1 MRYFIDWLEH
11 ALKEIFLHHR
21 HNEFAEELTNPHIL
35 HLRLERQHPQ
45 REHVVAGRLMSY
57 GISSA
62 GAYREPTLAG
72 WLGERR
78 EFLTWKA
85 VVVTDRAG
93 YDEAPPADKPTALL
107 TGRRLSVAQQWL
119 ASHGGD
125 LAPEERAFIAA
136 SAKADDERRA
146 RAAEQER
153 QRRRLKQGLV
163 AASFVFLLALLGLV
177 THRDYDNW
185 TATRPWAFLS
195 HVPDDLPHP
204 LRNKPASIGRKVP
217 DLASL
222 RFDVSLAE
230 RDISRLH
237 LLIANDHRAFD
248 QRSLFGTSI
257 NAQPLRYGESATLSD
272 GDIVALSGIYA
283 FRYFRIPWQ
292 RRHYLSRLLAVG
304 SLDDHLNAVD
314 HARWYGHRG
323 ERPPWG
329 ALIDGSTRLVHL
341 LSEDAHTVKVSRDGR
356 LTLDATAPQTIASTP
371 DALVMTLNFK
381 RGPGMMPMGCAG
393 LAGGRYL
400 VVEDAREQR

>member
-1 MRYFIDWLEH
+1 
-11 ALKEIFLHHR
+11 
-21 HNEFAEELTNPHIL
+21 
-35 HLRLERQHPQ
+35 
-45 REHVVAGRLMSY
+45 
-57 GISSA
+57 
-62 GAYREPTLAG
+62 
-72 WLGERR
+72 
-78 EFLTWKA
+78 
-85 VVVTDRAG
+85 
-93 YDEAPPADKPTALL
+93 
-107 TGRRLSVAQQWL
+107 
-119 ASHGGD
+119 
-125 LAPEERAFIAA
+125 
-136 SAKADDERRA
+136 
-146 RAAEQER
+146 
-153 QRRRLKQGLV
+153 
-163 AASFVFLLALLGLV
+163 VFLLALLGLV
-177 THRDYDNW
+177 THRDYNNW

-237 LLIANDHRAFD
+237 LLIANTIR
-248 QRSLFGTSI
+248 RSIREACSSI
-257 NAQPLRYGESATLSD
+257 NAKPLRYGDSATLSD
-272 GDIVALSGIYA
+272 GDIVALSGIHA

-323 ERPPWG
+323 ERAPWG
-329 ALIDGSTRLVHL
+329 ALIDGSTKLVHL

-381 RGPGMMPMGCAG
+381 RRPGIMPMGCAG

-400 VVEDAREQR
+400 VVEDAREQRFEMGYVFSFRVLEGALSGVIKDDDRNYHRYPLPPRRTIIGMTKDACRLDDEKFFPAYQFIFEGPGEARFQVVALFARVKLEPDRPGLERR